1 MTEDLSVPTETRRAP
16 RKHKKLRGLCA
27 SVLNFLR
34 ASLSFAWLEFKAL
47 RFYPVNGILQ
57 VVQSF
62 VGVGIW
68 FFVSL
73 FLKDYATSSLDE
85 YGGDFIAYMVIGVLF
100 FQNVDAIMALPFQSL
115 STAYW
120 DKRLEIYHSQRHGIW
135 ALITGR
141 LLWSVVYQ
149 AIISL
154 AILAAAIGFAGVTLS
169 RQVHIMPA
177 LLFYVVFT
185 LTCFGIG
192 LVGAST
198 FFFLEVKQGRDPVT
212 WLTNVLARIFSGVYY
227 PLAILPVWIRPVTW
241 IVPHTH
247 ALRGIRRVMING
259 MGFSDPATR
268 SAFFVLLL
276 FCVVFV
282 SLGITLLNKAL
293 HQAESTN
300 GVGIVV

>member
-1 MTEDLSVPTETRRAP
+1 MS
-16 RKHKKLRGLCA
+16 
-27 SVLNFLR
+27 
-34 ASLSFAWLEFKAL
+34 
-47 RFYPVNGILQ
+47 
-57 VVQSF
+57 
-62 VGVGIW
+62 
-68 FFVSL
+68 
-73 FLKDYATSSLDE
+73 
-85 YGGDFIAYMVIGVLF
+85 
-100 FQNVDAIMALPFQSL
+100 LPFQSL

-135 ALITGR
+135 ALIVGR

-149 AIISL
+149 AVISL
-154 AILAAAIGFAGVTLS
+154 AILASAIAFADVTIS
-169 RQVHIMPA
+169 RDIQIVPA
-177 LLFYVVFT
+177 LCFYVVFT

-241 IVPHTH
+241 AIPHTH
-247 ALRGIRRVMING
+247 ALRGIRRVMITG
-259 MGFSDPATR
+259 TSFGDPATR
-268 SAFFVLLL
+268 SAFLVLLL

-282 SLGITLLNKAL
+282 SLGIALLNKAL
-293 HQAESTN
+293 RQAESTN